1 MIFGKKGKVN
11 RQFRYLLLRVW
22 GIAQTKKLLPPHS
35 YLLTIRRGK
44 DMKTTKQIKIRDVLV
59 GGGAPIAVQ
68 SMTNTDTRDAQ
79 ATLAQIRALA
89 DAGCDI
95 VRCAVPDMQAAEA
108 LREICAG
115 SPLPVVADIHFDYR
129 LALAAIESGVDKI
142 RLNPGNIGGAD
153 RVQAVVKAAKE
164 RRLPIR
170 IGVNSG
176 SVEKHILEKFGGPT
190 PEAMVESALYH
201 VGLLNDCDFDDIC
214 ISIKSSSVPNTMQ
227 AYLLASEKT
236 DYPLHLGV
244 TEAGTEYMGTIKSA
258 AGIGG
263 LLALGVGDTIRV
275 SLTDDPVKEVY
286 AAKAIL
292 KAVGR
297 AEEGINVVS
306 CPTCGRTRINLID
319 IAKEVEQRCQS
330 ICGKKLKV
338 AVMGCVVNG
347 PGEAREAD
355 LGIAGGDGVGLIFR
369 RGEIIKKVPQEQLVD
384 ALMDEIAHY
393 EGE

>member
-1 MIFGKKGKVN
+1 
-11 RQFRYLLLRVW
+11 
-22 GIAQTKKLLPPHS
+22 
-35 YLLTIRRGK
+35 
-44 DMKTTKQIKIRDVLV
+44 MKITKQIKIRDVLV

-164 RRLPIR
+164 RHLPIR

-330 ICGKKLKV
+330 IRGKKMKV

-347 PGEAREAD
+347 PGEAKEAD
-355 LGIAGGDGVGLIFR
+355 LGICGGRQEGLLIR
-369 RGEIIKKVPQEQLVD
+369 RGEVIKKVPEAELLEALRQELINWS
-384 ALMDEIAHY
+384 E
-393 EGE
+393 